1 MHVSYTLT
9 HWCVSVIIAGYL
21 CKPEDNIYN
30 IDFVRFKIRDL
41 ETSTVLFEI
50 AKPPHAGIVY
60 YVSVCSVMQ
69 MKLWMRLVY
78 LALEHLKMW
87 WPDPADS
94 LFLLWAENERHH
106 SEMPTAGYFDQHC
119 LQCKLF
125 QMSLFPVVVD
135 LRGRR
140 GEQRGGRQH
149 RQIRTLPVH
158 PSLPQTED
166 RGSHVS
172 DSHTTGTHAHLFR
185 VQTIKTIAPLC
196 LSVKRL
202 EFEPVLHTCKN
213 NIITQEQTISP
224 NISGCLPSVLSN

>member
-1 MHVSYTLT
+1 MHVPYTLT
-9 HWCVSVIIAGYL
+9 PWCVPVITAGYL

-60 YVSVCSVMQ
+60 YVSVRSVMQ
-69 MKLWMRLVY
+69 IKLWMCLVY
-78 LALEHLKMW
+78 LAFEHLKMW

-94 LFLLWAENERHH
+94 LFWLWAENERQH
-106 SEMPTAGYFDQHC
+106 SEMSTTGYFDQNW

-125 QMSLFPVVVD
+125 KMCPFPFVVH

-172 DSHTTGTHAHLFR
+172 DSDTTDTRSPVPCTNNLS
-185 VQTIKTIAPLC
+185 
-196 LSVKRL
+196 LSVKRS
-202 EFEPVLHTCKN
+202 ENEPAAY
-213 NIITQEQTISP
+213 P
-224 NISGCLPSVLSN
+224 